1 LIAVLHH
8 ANHIEREL
16 SEFVPSASNE
26 VRALQIA
33 ERDRLFKALEERVK
47 IPMTGLQV
55 SEDTDAGAVRH
66 KLERAAA
73 ELDRINAAL
82 ERIPSL
88 GVVTEHGGGTRT

>member
-1 LIAVLHH
+1 
-8 ANHIEREL
+8 
-16 SEFVPSASNE
+16 
-26 VRALQIA
+26 
-33 ERDRLFKALEERVK
+33 
-47 IPMTGLQV
+47 V